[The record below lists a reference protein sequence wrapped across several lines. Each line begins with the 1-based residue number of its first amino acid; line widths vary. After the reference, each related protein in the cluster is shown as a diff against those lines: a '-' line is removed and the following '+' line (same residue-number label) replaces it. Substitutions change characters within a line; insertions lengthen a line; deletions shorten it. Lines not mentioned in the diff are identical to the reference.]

1 MLKWTGV
8 EILNL
13 TVAEVVITCT
23 IGENCLAIGVGRHA
37 PSLVENEQA
46 AFTADGQVPTYNVP
60 SICLEAKVDDNAC
73 QGKQYRTF
81 GTHCRRSEKCVC
93 GCFVM

>member
-8 EILNL
+8 EILNF

-23 IGENCLAIGVGRHA
+23 IVENRLATSVGRHA
-37 PSLVENEQA
+37 PSLVENEHT

-60 SICLEAKVDDNAC
+60 SICLWAKVDDNAC
-73 QGKQYRTF
+73 
-81 GTHCRRSEKCVC
+81 
-93 GCFVM
+93 